1 MEDKLEGSHHV
12 DHSLG
17 DRLTNADLAPS
28 TDRSWGAFSIFAMQ
42 SCTVHSLGTYTFASA
57 LFFLGLVGWQ
67 VFLAILVGISIVFFL
82 MNKTGYAG
90 TDTRVTYP
98 VFARISFGVFGANLP
113 ALIRA
118 IVAIAWYGIQ
128 TWLASVAVVVLLVS
142 TWPSLGEYTKNS
154 FLGLSTLGWI
164 SFLGL
169 WLFQLIVIRRGMDT
183 IKKFQDFAGPA
194 IWVVMAVMAIWLFFQ
209 AGGKF
214 SLDVTD
220 HRVYGWDAVRAFAI
234 GVCMVLSYSATLL
247 LNFMDFSR
255 LARDRKAVSRGNFWG
270 LPVNYIA
277 LGATIV
283 VTTSASVVVFGKALT
298 DPVEIVKAINNPWVT
313 VIGAVVF
320 IIATIGINVVANFVS
335 AAYDLAHLAPRWIN
349 FKRGGLISAVIA
361 IFILP
366 WHLYESPLAITYF
379 LGGLGALLGPLY
391 GVIFAD
397 YYLVRRAK
405 VDVKALYSQNPQGP
419 YFYRKGW
426 NPLAI
431 WSFAGAAV
439 VTIPIALVPVFSS
452 LATFAWPI
460 GVVIAGGIYLLL
472 NRGRR
477 FDLPEYTA
485 SGQLAAE
492 LAAATEGEPA

>member
-1 MEDKLEGSHHV
+1 MYK
-12 DHSLG
+12 
-17 DRLTNADLAPS
+17 R
-28 TDRSWGAFSIFAMQ
+28 Q
-42 SCTVHSLGTYTFASA
+42 
-57 LFFLGLVGWQ
+57 
-67 VFLAILVGISIVFFL
+67 
-82 MNKTGYAG
+82 
-90 TDTRVTYP
+90 
-98 VFARISFGVFGANLP
+98 
-113 ALIRA
+113 
-118 IVAIAWYGIQ
+118 
-128 TWLASVAVVVLLVS
+128 
-142 TWPSLGEYTKNS
+142 
-154 FLGLSTLGWI
+154 
-164 SFLGL
+164 
-169 WLFQLIVIRRGMDT
+169 
-183 IKKFQDFAGPA
+183 
-194 IWVVMAVMAIWLFFQ
+194 
-209 AGGKF
+209 
-214 SLDVTD
+214 
-220 HRVYGWDAVRAFAI
+220 
-234 GVCMVLSYSATLL
+234 
-247 LNFMDFSR
+247 
-255 LARDRKAVSRGNFWG
+255 
-270 LPVNYIA
+270 
-277 LGATIV
+277 
-283 VTTSASVVVFGKALT
+283 VVVFGKALT